1 VSEQATVTA
10 VPRGARLNRGSI
22 RPWLRWAVALGLV
35 CFGLGCSTPQRR
47 YNYNREPD
55 PRRGE
60 FVLGPAD
67 ELRITVW
74 RNPELSSDATVRP
87 DGTVTMPL
95 IGDLP
100 AAGLT
105 ARALRQEI
113 AQRLRAYVK
122 EGAVVSVALMRVN
135 SYRFTV
141 AGKVNRVGMYAARH
155 YVTVSEAIAMAGG
168 PTRFA
173 AAEQTLILRRDDH
186 GHVRRVPIDYQAVA
200 AGRAP
205 LQDLVILPG
214 DTLYV
219 P

>member
-1 VSEQATVTA
+1 MVQHALVGA
-10 VPRGARLNRGSI
+10 ARRGVWRQTWSWWI
-22 RPWLRWAVALGLV
+22 ALGLV
-35 CFGLGCSTPQRR
+35 CVSVGCAAPQRR
-47 YNYNREPD
+47 YNYSREPD
-55 PRRGE
+55 PSRGE
-60 FVLGPAD
+60 FLLGPAD

-87 DGTVTMPL
+87 DGTVTLPL

-100 AAGLT
+100 AVGLT
-105 ARALRQEI
+105 ARALRDEI

-122 EGAVVSVALMRVN
+122 EGAVVTVALMRVN

-141 AGKVNRVGMYAARH
+141 AGKVSRVGMYSARH

-173 AAEQTLILRRDDH
+173 AAEQTLILRRDNH
-186 GHVRRVPIDYQAVA
+186 GHIRRVPIDYQAVA

-205 LQDLVILPG
+205 AQDLVVLPG